1 MCPGSR
7 IRGIGG
13 EAFLLLWN
21 CPVQPLQEH
30 TNATNVC
37 KVELLLSHVPNLT
50 LSVQIS
56 NYMNCSKFENYNLP
70 IKL

>member
-1 MCPGSR
+1 M
-7 IRGIGG
+7 
-13 EAFLLLWN
+13 
-21 CPVQPLQEH
+21 QPLQEH